1 MHLSLS
7 PTPNQLNSNI
17 DGEQQQPPPPHQKPS
32 SAAAALAA
40 AAVASSPPAAFGG
53 GNPALKYEVTYRSA
67 AAAAAGNQ
75 SLMDGILGC
84 FKPFFGKNKPAE
96 LENKEGEDRNLILYF
111 FSRLPVWV
119 RSGQGTKS
127 KNSVL
132 YSYSTFQFPYT
143 VYRVF
148 AKEPASH
155 MKNHSPGPRKQAAK
169 KNQPLLRK
177 SQGS

>member
-17 DGEQQQPPPPHQKPS
+17 DGEQQPPQQQPHQKPS
-32 SAAAALAA
+32 SAAATLAA
-40 AAVASSPPAAFGG
+40 AAVASSPPAAFG

-96 LENKEGEDRNLILYF
+96 LENKEGEDWNLIFYL
-111 FSRLPVWV
+111 FSRLPAWV

-132 YSYSTFQFPYT
+132 NSYSTFPFP
-143 VYRVF
+143 
-148 AKEPASH
+148 
-155 MKNHSPGPRKQAAK
+155 
-169 KNQPLLRK
+169 
-177 SQGS
+177 